1 MPHQM
6 IRRRAGWFAL
16 ALSLSVTPLLAADDA
31 ARSAMDAM
39 AQGTSPQAIAEYRRL
54 LQEYQAV
61 RGPFEQEASAY
72 WSAIS
77 EKRRTRN
84 AKRREHQQITLDDYV
99 LTQPPVYTGPKR
111 PINPEPEEQE
121 ARPQRPRKAIPTV
134 GDLLQAASEQF
145 QWT

>member
-1 MPHQM
+1 MPYQM

-39 AQGTSPQAIAEYRRL
+39 AQGASPEAIAEYHRL
-54 LQEYQAV
+54 LKEYQEV

-77 EKRRTRN
+77 EKRRGRN
-84 AKRREHQQITLDDYV
+84 AKRRDHQQITLDDYV
-99 LTQPPVYTGPKR
+99 LDQPPVYHGPKR
-111 PINPEPEEQE
+111 PLNPEPE
-121 ARPQRPRKAIPTV
+121 PP
-134 GDLLQAASEQF
+134 SE
-145 QWT
+145 

>member
-1 MPHQM
+1 MPYQM

-39 AQGTSPQAIAEYRRL
+39 AQGASPQAIAEYRRL

-77 EKRRTRN
+77 EKRRGRN
-84 AKRREHQQITLDDYV
+84 AKRRDHQPITIEDYV
-99 LTQPPVYTGPKR
+99 LEQPPVYSGPRR
-111 PINPEPEEQE
+111 PINPEPEPPPD
-121 ARPQRPRKAIPTV
+121 RPQHPHRALPTA
-134 GDLLQAASEQF
+134 GDLVQ
-145 QWT
+145 